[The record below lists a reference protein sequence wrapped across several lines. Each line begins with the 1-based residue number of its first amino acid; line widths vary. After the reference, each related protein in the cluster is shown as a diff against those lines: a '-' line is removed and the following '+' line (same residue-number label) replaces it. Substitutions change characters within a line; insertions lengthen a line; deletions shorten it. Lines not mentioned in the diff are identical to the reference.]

1 MVVFVGRSWEG
12 QKGGMRRFNIILIN
26 DLLTTP
32 NEYFEVVM
40 IGFFLKW

>member
-12 QKGGMRRFNIILIN
+12 QKGEGRFNIILIN

-32 NEYFEVVM
+32 IEYFEVVM